1 MDCPLQKRSELTWEF
16 TFCGSPERLQIEW
29 SSRVPFRGAKGG
41 NIFMHGAIPLSMAAL
56 MAVGIIVIGCF
67 YLVSPE
73 RISGTFGLKPPA
85 SDADTRAWLRPKG
98 IRDVVSGLIVLTMML
113 TADARLV
120 GIVLLVEA
128 IIPLGD
134 MSIIL
139 GSGGSKSRAFS
150 IHGVTC
156 AVMLVVGLLLIHAI

>member
-1 MDCPLQKRSELTWEF
+1 
-16 TFCGSPERLQIEW
+16 
-29 SSRVPFRGAKGG
+29 
-41 NIFMHGAIPLSMAAL
+41 MHNAIPLVLAAL
-56 MAVGIIVIGCF
+56 LAVAIIVIGCF

-98 IRDVVSGLIVLTMML
+98 IRDIAAGVVVLTMML

-120 GIVLLVEA
+120 GIALLAEA

-134 MSIIL
+134 MSIVL

-156 AVMLVVGLLLIHAI
+156 AVMIAVGLWLIHAV

>member
-1 MDCPLQKRSELTWEF
+1 
-16 TFCGSPERLQIEW
+16 
-29 SSRVPFRGAKGG
+29 
-41 NIFMHGAIPLSMAAL
+41 MHKAIPLAAAAL
-56 MAVGIIVIGCF
+56 IAAAIIVIGCF

-73 RISGTFGLKPPA
+73 RILGTFGLKPPA

-98 IRDVVSGLIVLTMML
+98 IRDVVAGLIVLTMML
-113 TADARLV
+113 TADTRLV
-120 GIVLLVEA
+120 GTALLVEA
-128 IIPLGD
+128 VIPFGD

-139 GSGGSKSRAFS
+139 GSGGSKLRAFS

>member
-1 MDCPLQKRSELTWEF
+1 MHNTVPLIL
-16 TFCGSPERLQIEW
+16 
-29 SSRVPFRGAKGG
+29 A
-41 NIFMHGAIPLSMAAL
+41 AILAL
-56 MAVGIIVIGCF
+56 GIIVIGCF
-67 YLVSPE
+67 YLLSPE

-98 IRDVVSGLIVLTMML
+98 IRDIAAGLIVLAMML
-113 TADARLV
+113 TADSHLV
-120 GIVLLVEA
+120 GIALLVEA

-134 MSIIL
+134 MSIVL

-156 AVMLVVGLLLIHAI
+156 AVMLVVGLLLIHVI

>member
-1 MDCPLQKRSELTWEF
+1 
-16 TFCGSPERLQIEW
+16 
-29 SSRVPFRGAKGG
+29 
-41 NIFMHGAIPLSMAAL
+41 MHNAIPLSLAAL
-56 MAVGIIVIGCF
+56 MAVAIIAIGCF

-85 SDADTRAWLRPKG
+85 SDADTRAWLRLKG
-98 IRDVVSGLIVLTMML
+98 IRDLVFGLVVLIMML
-113 TADARLV
+113 TAGGRAV
-120 GIVLLVEA
+120 GIALLVEA
-128 IIPLGD
+128 IVPLGD

>member
-1 MDCPLQKRSELTWEF
+1 
-16 TFCGSPERLQIEW
+16 
-29 SSRVPFRGAKGG
+29 
-41 NIFMHGAIPLSMAAL
+41 MHNAIPLTVAAL
-56 MAVGIIVIGCF
+56 IAVGIIVIGCF

-98 IRDVVSGLIVLTMML
+98 IRDVVAGLVVLAMML
-113 TADARLV
+113 TADSRSV
-120 GIVLLVEA
+120 GIVILVEA

-134 MSIIL
+134 MSIVL
-139 GSGGSKSRAFS
+139 ASGGSKSRAFL

>member
-1 MDCPLQKRSELTWEF
+1 MLYIIMMRH
-16 TFCGSPERLQIEW
+16 
-29 SSRVPFRGAKGG
+29 
-41 NIFMHGAIPLSMAAL
+41 FMLNAMPLSLAAL
-56 MAVGIIVIGCF
+56 IAGGIMVIGCF

-85 SDADTRAWLRPKG
+85 TDADTRAWLRLKG
-98 IRDVVSGLIVLTMML
+98 IRDAVAGLVVLTMML
-113 TADARLV
+113 TADRQSV
-120 GIVLLVEA
+120 GIALLVLA

-139 GSGGSKSRAFS
+139 GSGGSKARAFS

-156 AVMLVVGLLLIHAI
+156 AVMLVVGPWLIHTI

>member
-1 MDCPLQKRSELTWEF
+1 MLDLISMQYF
-16 TFCGSPERLQIEW
+16 
-29 SSRVPFRGAKGG
+29 
-41 NIFMHGAIPLSMAAL
+41 IFNAIPLSLAAL
-56 MAVGIIVIGCF
+56 IAVGSMVIGYF

-85 SDADTRAWLRPKG
+85 SDADTRAWLRLKG
-98 IRDVVSGLIVLTMML
+98 IRDAATGLVVLAMML
-113 TADARLV
+113 TAGRQSL
-120 GIVLLVEA
+120 GIALLVLA

>member
-1 MDCPLQKRSELTWEF
+1 
-16 TFCGSPERLQIEW
+16 
-29 SSRVPFRGAKGG
+29 
-41 NIFMHGAIPLSMAAL
+41 MHNTIPLILAAL
-56 MAVGIIVIGCF
+56 LAVGIIAIGCF
-67 YLVSPE
+67 YLISPE
-73 RISGTFGLKPPA
+73 RILGTFGLKPPA

-98 IRDVVSGLIVLTMML
+98 IRDVVAGLIVLTMMVA
-113 TADARLV
+113 ADSRLV
-120 GIVLLVEA
+120 GIALLIEA

-156 AVMLVVGLLLIHAI
+156 AVMLVVGLLLIHAV